1 MSSTALSVVLPAKTS
16 SRSRCDMKLSD
27 VCSLLRQTIKDKQE
41 YLQQVKLQP
50 SHPGSVA
57 EMTLTVV
64 RMLDVNIAER

>member
-1 MSSTALSVVLPAKTS
+1 
-16 SRSRCDMKLSD
+16 MKLSD
-27 VCSLLRQTIKDKQE
+27 VCGLLRQTIKDKQE

-64 RMLDVNIAER
+64 RMLDVNIAELECILADLERCDQL

>member
-1 MSSTALSVVLPAKTS
+1 
-16 SRSRCDMKLSD
+16 MKLSD
-27 VCSLLRQTIKDKQE
+27 VCGLLRQTIKNKQE

-64 RMLDVNIAER
+64 RMLDVNIAELERILADLERCDQL

>member
-1 MSSTALSVVLPAKTS
+1 
-16 SRSRCDMKLSD
+16 MKLSD
-27 VCSLLRQTIKDKQE
+27 VCGLLRQTIKDKQE

-64 RMLDVNIAER
+64 QMLDINIAELERILTDLELCDQL

>member
-1 MSSTALSVVLPAKTS
+1 
-16 SRSRCDMKLSD
+16 MKLSN
-27 VCSLLRQTIKDKQE
+27 VCGLLRQTIKDKQE

-64 RMLDVNIAER
+64 RILDVNIAELERILADLERCDQL

>member
-1 MSSTALSVVLPAKTS
+1 
-16 SRSRCDMKLSD
+16 MKLSD
-27 VCSLLRQTIKDKQE
+27 VCGLLRQTIKDKQE

-64 RMLDVNIAER
+64 RMLDVNIAELERILADLERCDQL

>member
-1 MSSTALSVVLPAKTS
+1 
-16 SRSRCDMKLSD
+16 MKLRD
-27 VCSLLRQTIKDKQE
+27 VRELLRQTIKDKQE

-64 RMLDVNIAER
+64 RMLDINIAELERILADLERCDQL

>member
-1 MSSTALSVVLPAKTS
+1 
-16 SRSRCDMKLSD
+16 MKLSD
-27 VCSLLRQTIKDKQE
+27 VCGLLRQTIKDKRE

-64 RMLDVNIAER
+64 RMLDVNIAELERILADLERCDQL

>member
-1 MSSTALSVVLPAKTS
+1 
-16 SRSRCDMKLSD
+16 MKLSD
-27 VCSLLRQTIKDKQE
+27 VCGPLRQTIKDKQE

-64 RMLDVNIAER
+64 RMLDVNIAELERILADLERCDQL

>member
-1 MSSTALSVVLPAKTS
+1 
-16 SRSRCDMKLSD
+16 MKLSD
-27 VCSLLRQTIKDKQE
+27 VCGLLRQTIKDKQE

-64 RMLDVNIAER
+64 RMLDVNIARGRAYSRRPRAM

>member
-1 MSSTALSVVLPAKTS
+1 
-16 SRSRCDMKLSD
+16 MKLSN
-27 VCSLLRQTIKDKQE
+27 VCGLLRQTIKDKQE

-64 RMLDVNIAER
+64 RMLDVNIAELERILADLERCDQL